1 MCSEKLPN
9 VDKSKAELTDNNQLV
24 SPLREAELEG
34 GVLQLS
40 RLTAQQGACDA
51 GSSNW

>member
-1 MCSEKLPN
+1 MLPN

-24 SPLREAELEG
+24 SPLREAEEG
-34 GVLQLS
+34 GVLELS

>member
-1 MCSEKLPN
+1 MLPN
-9 VDKSKAELTDNNQLV
+9 VDESKAELTDNNLV
-24 SPLREAELEG
+24 SPLREAEEG
-34 GVLQLS
+34 GVLELS